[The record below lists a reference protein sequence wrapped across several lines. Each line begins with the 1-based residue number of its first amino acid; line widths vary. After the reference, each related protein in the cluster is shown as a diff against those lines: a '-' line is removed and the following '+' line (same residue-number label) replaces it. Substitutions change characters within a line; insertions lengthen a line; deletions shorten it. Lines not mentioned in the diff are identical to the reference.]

1 VQFYDANLNPIGHN
15 VRLTQHTWDP
25 QLNSPHTSSPGS
37 SETFIGDYFG
47 NDAGVGGIDYFT
59 FVSTYNDGSN
69 PANRQQQVVASIA
82 TP

>member
-1 VQFYDANLNPIGHN
+1 SLNPIGHN

-25 QLNSPHTSSPGS
+25 QLNSPHTSSPSGS
-37 SETFIGDYFG
+37 VTFIGDYFG
-47 NDAGVGGIDYFT
+47 NDASGPNDVFT

-69 PANRQQQVVASIA
+69 AGNHQQQVVAAIA